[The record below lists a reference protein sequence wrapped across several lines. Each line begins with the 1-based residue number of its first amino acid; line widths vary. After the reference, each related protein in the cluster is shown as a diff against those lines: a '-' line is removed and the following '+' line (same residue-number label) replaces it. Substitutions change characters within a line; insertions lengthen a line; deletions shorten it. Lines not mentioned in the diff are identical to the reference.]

1 MDIPAYLQRIHY
13 RGSLQ
18 PTAAT
23 LQALHLAHLYTV
35 PFENL
40 DISLGRF
47 ILLDE
52 ERLFGKIVQQHR
64 GGFCYELNGL
74 FSLLLKALGFD
85 VTYLSASDANAD
97 GSYAPEFDHLVL
109 LIKTPADPISAWLA
123 DVGWGDTFRQP
134 LKATTTAE
142 QQQDGRA
149 YWLEALGEQRLLWQR
164 EPGGERERQYRFT
177 FHPRRFDEFEP
188 MCRYHQTSPESSF
201 TRRRICTMAI
211 PGGRL
216 TLADSRL
223 ITTLDGRRSERS
235 VSDGEEYNRLLLD
248 LFGITL
254 A

>member
-1 MDIPAYLQRIHY
+1 MDIPEYLERIHY

-18 PTAAT
+18 PTEAT
-23 LQALHLAHLYTV
+23 LQALHRSHLYTV

-40 DISLGRF
+40 DISLGRP

-52 ERLFGKIVQQHR
+52 ERLFDKIVRRRR

-74 FSLLLKALGFD
+74 FALLLKALGFD
-85 VTYLSASDANAD
+85 VTYLSASDASDD
-97 GSYAPEFDHLVL
+97 GSYGPEFDHLIL
-109 LIKTPADPISAWLA
+109 LVKTPADPDTTWLA

-134 LKATTTAE
+134 LNAYSTAE

-149 YWLEALGEQRLLWQR
+149 YWLEAQGEQRLLWQR

-177 FHPRRFDEFEP
+177 FQPRRFAEFEP
-188 MCRYHQTSPESSF
+188 MCRYHQTSPESTF
-201 TRRRICTMAI
+201 TRRRICTLAV

-235 VSDGEEYNRLLLD
+235 VSDGEEYDRLLRD
-248 LFGITL
+248 LFGVTL
-254 A
+254 D